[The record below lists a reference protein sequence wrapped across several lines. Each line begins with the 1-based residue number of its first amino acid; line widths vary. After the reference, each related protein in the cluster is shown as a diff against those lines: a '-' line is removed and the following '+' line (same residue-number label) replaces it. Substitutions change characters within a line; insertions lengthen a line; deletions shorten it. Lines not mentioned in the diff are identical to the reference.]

1 MIFVVLRSERAKNF
15 KCHEVKSFYYLQTQQ
30 NQWLKGEN
38 EKKVYSLHQLET
50 KIEEKKPLSLIKSNC
65 INQMFALSW

>member
-1 MIFVVLRSERAKNF
+1 MIFVVLKSERAKNF

-38 EKKVYSLHQLET
+38 EKSLFIT
-50 KIEEKKPLSLIKSNC
+50 SIRNKNRKKKTP
-65 INQMFALSW
+65 

>member
-1 MIFVVLRSERAKNF
+1 MIFVVLKSERAKNF

-38 EKKVYSLHQLET
+38 EKSLFIT
-50 KIEEKKPLSLIKSNC
+50 SIRNKNRKKNTLSLIKSNG
-65 INQMFALSW
+65 INQVLALSW

>member
-1 MIFVVLRSERAKNF
+1 MIFVVLKSERAKNF

-38 EKKVYSLHQLET
+38 EKSLFIT
-50 KIEEKKPLSLIKSNC
+50 SIRNKNRKKKHLKSYKK
-65 INQMFALSW
+65 